1 MIIEFKGQIF
11 TKKEFMKS
19 LKNISKFFIF
29 LSFIAVSCQLHSQT
43 EPQKT
48 RILFVLDGSQS
59 MYARWENGQKMQVAT
74 RLLKKLVDSLKS
86 AENVELALRAY
97 GHQSSVTPSGRNCKD
112 TKLEVPFSANNHQ
125 DIKDRLQTIRPKG
138 TTLIAY
144 SLEQAANDF
153 PTCSNCRNVIILI
166 TDGIE
171 ECDGDPCAVS
181 LALQKKGVILKPF
194 VIGLGLDPS
203 VMDAF
208 KCVGNFYD
216 AKDETTFEQVLGIVI
231 SQALNNTT
239 TQVNLLDEL
248 NKATETNV
256 PMTFYDHFSGQ
267 VRYNFV
273 HTMNSRGLPDTI
285 PIDPLGT
292 YDLVVHTI
300 PKVEKKDIAIVPGK
314 HNVIALDAAQGDLE
328 LKMGGYNEYKE
339 LKVIVRKKDETEI
352 LVVQDFDVT
361 QRYLTGHYDLEI
373 LTLPRT
379 IVEDVNIA
387 QSRTTKVEIP
397 QAGIVTISVP
407 NKGIGGIFL
416 EKADQLEWV
425 CNLSELNTRET
436 VVLQPGYYRVVFR
449 PLNAKQSIYT
459 KEESFKITSG
469 QNTQVKL

>member
-1 MIIEFKGQIF
+1 M
-11 TKKEFMKS
+11 
-19 LKNISKFFIF
+19 
-29 LSFIAVSCQLHSQT
+29 
-43 EPQKT
+43 
-48 RILFVLDGSQS
+48 
-59 MYARWENGQKMQVAT
+59 
-74 RLLKKLVDSLKS
+74 
-86 AENVELALRAY
+86 
-97 GHQSSVTPSGRNCKD
+97 
-112 TKLEVPFSANNHQ
+112 
-125 DIKDRLQTIRPKG
+125 
-138 TTLIAY
+138 IAY

-153 PTCSNCRNVIILI
+153 PSCSNCRNVIILI

-216 AKDETTFEQVLGIVI
+216 AKDEATFQQVLGIVI

-239 TQVNLLDEL
+239 TQVNLLDDL
-248 NKATETNV
+248 NNATETNV

-267 VRYNFV
+267 IRYNFV
-273 HTMNSRGLPDTI
+273 HTMNSRGNPDTI

-292 YDLVVHTI
+292 YDLTVHTI
-300 PKVEKKDIAIVPGK
+300 PKSEKKNIDIIPGK
-314 HNVIALDAAQGDLE
+314 HNVVAVDAGQGDLE
-328 LKMGGYNEYKE
+328 LKMSGYNEYKD
-339 LKVIVRKKDETEI
+339 LKVLVREKDRAEI
-352 LVVQDFDVT
+352 LVVQDFN
-361 QRYLTGHYDLEI
+361 QKQKYRTGHYDLEI

-397 QAGIVTISVP
+397 QAGLVTISVP
-407 NKGIGGIFL
+407 NKGIGSIFL
-416 EKADQLEWV
+416 EDGDELKWV
-425 CNLSELNTRET
+425 CNLSELNTRES

-459 KEESFKITSG
+459 KEESFQITSG

>member
-1 MIIEFKGQIF
+1 MR
-11 TKKEFMKS
+11 S
-19 LKNISKFFIF
+19 LKTIFSSLLLLAFFASSNIASGQ
-29 LSFIAVSCQLHSQT
+29 S

-59 MYARWENGQKMQVAT
+59 MYARWENGQKMQIAT
-74 RLLKKLVDSLKS
+74 RLLRKLVDSLKS

-97 GHQSSVTPSGRNCKD
+97 GHQSSVTPQGRNCKD
-112 TKLEVPFSANNHQ
+112 TKLEVPFGPTNHEK
-125 DIKDRLQTIRPKG
+125 IKDRLQTIRPKG

-153 PTCSNCRNVIILI
+153 PACGNCRNVIILI

-181 LALQKKGVILKPF
+181 LALQKRGVILKPF

-216 AKDETTFEQVLGIVI
+216 AKDEATFKQVLGIVI

-248 NKATETNV
+248 NKPTETNV

-273 HTMNSRGLPDTI
+273 HTMDSRGNPDTI

-292 YDLVVHTI
+292 YDLTVHTI
-300 PKVEKKDIAIVPGK
+300 PEVEKTDIDIIPGK
-314 HNVIALDAAQGDLE
+314 HNVIAVDAAQGDLE
-328 LKMGGYNEYKE
+328 LKMGGYNEYE
-339 LKVIVRKKDETEI
+339 DLKVLVRKKDETDI
-352 LVVQDFDVT
+352 LVVQDFNQK

-379 IVEDVNIA
+379 VVEDVNVA
-387 QSRTTKVEIP
+387 QSRTTTVEIP
-397 QAGIVTISVP
+397 QAGIVTISLP
-407 NKGIGGIFL
+407 SKGIGSILL
-416 EKADQLEWV
+416 ENGDKLEWV
-425 CNLSELNTRET
+425 CNLSELNTRESI
-436 VVLQPGYYRVVFR
+436 VLQPGYYRVVYR

-469 QNTQVKL
+469 QSTQVKL